1 MKMIVGLGN
10 PGTQYETTRHN
21 IGFLCVDQLVE
32 EWGARGPVIKN
43 QAQVFQT
50 EVDGEQVLLIKPQT
64 FMNLSGR
71 SVAPFFTFYKCTPA
85 DLIVIHDELDVMPGE
100 IRFKTGGSA
109 GGHNGLKSIDE
120 CLGAGNQAYHRVRLG
135 IGHPRNFN
143 LRMDVADYVLG
154 RIPDPEWD
162 ALPDLFEKAEAG
174 IRLIFKGKIGE
185 AMNKFHGR
193 AKPSQDK

>member
-1 MKMIVGLGN
+1 MKLIVGLGN

-21 IGFLCVDQLVE
+21 IGFMCVDYLIS
-32 EWGARGPVIKN
+32 EWGARGPTIKN
-43 QAQVFQT
+43 QAQVFQA
-50 EVDGEQVLLIKPQT
+50 EFEGEPVLLIKPQT

-71 SVAPFFTFYKCTPA
+71 SVSPFYSFYKCAPS
-85 DLIVIHDELDVMPGE
+85 DVIVIHDELDVLPGE

-120 CLGAGNQAYHRVRLG
+120 CLGAGSQNYHRVRLG

-154 RIPDPEWD
+154 RIPDSEWD
-162 ALPDLFEKAEAG
+162 GLPDLFKKADGG
-174 IRLIFKGKIGE
+174 IRLILKGKIGE

>member
-1 MKMIVGLGN
+1 MKLVVGLGN
-10 PGTQYETTRHN
+10 PGAQYETTRHN
-21 IGFLCVDQLVE
+21 IGFLCVDYLIETWKAQ
-32 EWGARGPVIKN
+32 GPVIKN
-43 QAQVFQT
+43 KAEVYQAQVG
-50 EVDGEQVLLIKPQT
+50 GEQVLLIKPQT

-71 SVAPFFTFYKCTPA
+71 SVAPFFSFYKCTPE
-85 DLIVIHDELDVMPGE
+85 DLVVLHDELDIAPLE

-120 CLGAGNQAYHRVRLG
+120 SIGSDLSAYHRVRLG

-154 RIPDPEWD
+154 KIPDGEWD
-162 ALPDLFEKAEAG
+162 ELEPLFQKAEEG
-174 IRLIFKGKIGE
+174 IRLVFQGKIGE

-193 AKPSQDK
+193 GKPAQDK